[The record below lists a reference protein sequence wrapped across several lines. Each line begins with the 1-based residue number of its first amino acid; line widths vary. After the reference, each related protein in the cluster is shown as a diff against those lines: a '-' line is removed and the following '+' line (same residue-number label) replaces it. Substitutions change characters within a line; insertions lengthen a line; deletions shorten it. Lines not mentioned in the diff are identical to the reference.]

1 MKSPYNF
8 IVRPIEGKRY
18 SNTKSIGG
26 MEFIV
31 NTSEEESKFSN
42 REGIVIETPLGYKGN
57 IKPGDTL
64 IVHHN
69 VFKFYNDI
77 KGRRKSGKSFFK
89 DDLFFVDNDQF
100 YMYKQDGVYHSHDR
114 YCFIRPI
121 KALDSFIDK
130 SCKDEPLMGEMLYT
144 NDYLKSQGVNPG
156 NRVCFFPDSEYE
168 FLIDGETLYR
178 VFDHKITM
186 SE

>member
-18 SNTKSIGG
+18 NNTKTIGG

-77 KGRRKSGKSFFK
+77 KGNRKSGKSFFK
-89 DDLFFVDNDQF
+89 DDLFFVDNEQF

-114 YCFIRPI
+114 YCFVKPI
-121 KALDSFIDK
+121 EVLDSFIEK
-130 SCKDEPLMGEMLYT
+130 SCKNEPLMGEMLYT
-144 NDYLKSQGVNPG
+144 NDYLKSQDVNPG
-156 NRVCFFPDSEYE
+156 DRVCFSPDSEYE
-168 FLIDGETLYR
+168 FIIDGETLYR
-178 VFDHKITM
+178 IYDHQLTM
-186 SE
+186 VL